1 MIQRKNHIFWFAS
14 ILVLFLII
22 YTLSSVLM
30 PFVAG
35 IILAYFLD
43 PIVDRLEELG
53 LWRSLSTFFV
63 LTAFMLC
70 SAGCFLLLFPVI
82 AAQLSNL
89 TIFLPN
95 IVNKIQPLF
104 EFVGSFLN
112 SNMKSESEDL
122 FPSSVGSI
130 LEWGGSFLT
139 KLIRSSLAIAN
150 FLSLI
155 IITPI
160 VAFYLLRDWDL
171 IVNKIHGWLPL
182 EYKETVI
189 EQILKIDKSLAA
201 LVRGQ
206 GCVCIVLALFYSV
219 SLTAVGLQFG
229 VLIGLFSGIISF
241 IPFVGAILGAVFS
254 VGLSIFQFE
263 SYTPILLVTAIFFVG
278 QLLEGNFLTPKL
290 IGDAVGLHP
299 VWIIFALLTGGSMFG
314 FLGVL
319 LALPIAVVVAVFTRF
334 GMARYLQSTI
344 YHGNIEP
351 RSLNDSQDANKIMTK
366 ADNQKLQ

>member
-1 MIQRKNHIFWFAS
+1 MIQRKNHIFWLVA
-14 ILVLFLII
+14 ILGLFLIV

-35 IILAYFLD
+35 IILAYLLD
-43 PIVDRLEELG
+43 PVVDRLEKLG
-53 LWRSLSTFFV
+53 LWRSLSTFLV

-82 AAQLSNL
+82 ADQLSNL

-95 IVNKIQPLF
+95 IMNKFQPLF
-104 EFVGSFLN
+104 EFVSGFLN
-112 SNMKSESEDL
+112 NNMQSESEDL
-122 FPSSVGSI
+122 FPSSVGNI
-130 LEWGGSFLT
+130 LEWGGGFLT
-139 KLIRSSLAIAN
+139 KLISSSLAVAN

-171 IVNKIHGWLPL
+171 IVDQTYEWLPL
-182 EYKETVI
+182 EYKETI
-189 EQILKIDKSLAA
+189 TEQILKIDKSLAA

-254 VGLSIFQFE
+254 VGLSIFQFD

-278 QLLEGNFLTPKL
+278 QILEGNLLTPKL

-299 VWIIFALLTGGSMFG
+299 VWIIFALLTGGSIFG
-314 FLGVL
+314 FLGIL
-319 LALPIAVVVAVFTRF
+319 LALPIAVVVAVCTRF
-334 GMARYLQSTI
+334 VMTRYLQSTI
-344 YHGNIEP
+344 YHGSIAPSNP
-351 RSLNDSQDANKIMTK
+351 DSSQGLNKIMIEN
-366 ADNQKLQ
+366 DSEKL

>member
-104 EFVGSFLN
+104 EFVSSFLN

-130 LEWGGSFLT
+130 LEWGGGL
-139 KLIRSSLAIAN
+139 
-150 FLSLI
+150 
-155 IITPI
+155 
-160 VAFYLLRDWDL
+160 
-171 IVNKIHGWLPL
+171 NKIN
-182 EYKETVI
+182 K
-189 EQILKIDKSLAA
+189 K
-201 LVRGQ
+201 
-206 GCVCIVLALFYSV
+206 
-219 SLTAVGLQFG
+219 QFSHCKFSITNHHNTNSG
-229 VLIGLFSGIISF
+229 VLSF
-241 IPFVGAILGAVFS
+241 ERLGFNS
-254 VGLSIFQFE
+254 
-263 SYTPILLVTAIFFVG
+263 
-278 QLLEGNFLTPKL
+278 K
-290 IGDAVGLHP
+290 
-299 VWIIFALLTGGSMFG
+299 
-314 FLGVL
+314 
-319 LALPIAVVVAVFTRF
+319 
-334 GMARYLQSTI
+334 
-344 YHGNIEP
+344 
-351 RSLNDSQDANKIMTK
+351 
-366 ADNQKLQ
+366 

>member
-1 MIQRKNHIFWFAS
+1 MIQRKNHIFWLVA
-14 ILVLFLII
+14 ILGLSLIL

-35 IILAYFLD
+35 IILAYLLD
-43 PIVDRLEELG
+43 PVVDRLEKLG
-53 LWRSLSTFFV
+53 LWRSLSTFLV

-82 AAQLSNL
+82 ADQLSNL

-95 IVNKIQPLF
+95 IMNKLQPLF
-104 EFVGSFLN
+104 EFVSGFLN
-112 SNMKSESEDL
+112 NNMQSESEDL
-122 FPSSVGSI
+122 FPSSVGNI
-130 LEWGGSFLT
+130 LEWGGGFLT
-139 KLIRSSLAIAN
+139 KLISSSLAVAN

-171 IVNKIHGWLPL
+171 IVDKTYEWLPL
-182 EYKETVI
+182 EYKEAIT

-254 VGLSIFQFE
+254 VGLSIFQFD
-263 SYTPILLVTAIFFVG
+263 SYTPILLVTVIFFVG
-278 QLLEGNFLTPKL
+278 QILEGNFLTPKL

-299 VWIIFALLTGGSMFG
+299 VWIIFALLTGGSIFG
-314 FLGVL
+314 FLGIL
-319 LALPIAVVVAVFTRF
+319 LALPIAVVVAVCTRF
-334 GMARYLQSTI
+334 VMTRYLQSTI
-344 YHGNIEP
+344 YHGNIAP
-351 RSLNDSQDANKIMTK
+351 SNPDSSQGVNKIMIEN
-366 ADNQKLQ
+366 DSEKL